1 MKIKFFCLGVG
12 YVLLFLFYSCATPSP
27 EEGKRKLD
35 ISSEIMKPADLN
47 HSYQSGIAVKDKSD
61 IDAEIGTEKSHSEIS
76 GNENIDQIVLMD
88 GNSSNDVD
96 DKSGDPNIPSEALI
110 DKNKTPSLEVKSEL
124 SEKVSNP
131 LNENGVEANIVTR
144 GRDDTLEESNQTVP
158 DSSSNPNLSGV
169 ELPSAMTGSLEP
181 DESNNERNEDDLPVR
196 GGEMLESF
204 FETPA
209 PDTGK
214 NSAGESKTAELS
226 TEIVEQAVQV
236 ESNQSRPEPDR
247 LIFTE
252 SESGKIGS
260 DQEILNLEKKK
271 ENILPSVQ
279 SGNLVGFAPPF
290 ELEDTEEK
298 KGRDYKNLTLRSEQL
313 NVRESTGGNR
323 DRRVGLMK
331 RNEEQISSTGLNTF
345 RVGFKDF
352 IKDERKKDEKVFKTE
367 DLPKKR
373 KVIEGF
379 GKIRS
384 FLNRE
389 NITENSSIQGVDTDF
404 YRAKSYLYPSKKSFD
419 NEVPGEL
426 DQSGINRYQKSLDW
440 IKHRGRNSLD

>member
-1 MKIKFFCLGVG
+1 MKIKFFFLGWVP
-12 YVLLFLFYSCATPSP
+12 VLLFLLFSCATPSP

-47 HSYQSGIAVKDKSD
+47 QSYQSGIAVKDKSG
-61 IDAEIGTEKSHSEIS
+61 IDAEMGTEKSHSEIS
-76 GNENIDQIVLMD
+76 GNENIDKIVLMD

-96 DKSGDPNIPSEALI
+96 DKSRVPNIPSEALI
-110 DKNKTPSLEVKSEL
+110 DKNKTSSLEVKSEL

-131 LNENGVEANIVTR
+131 LDENGVEAKIVTR
-144 GRDDTLEESNQTVP
+144 GSDDTLEESNQTVP
-158 DSSSNPNLSGV
+158 DSSSIPNLSGV
-169 ELPSAMTGSLEP
+169 ELPNTMTGSSEP
-181 DESNNERNEDDLPVR
+181 DELMNERNEDDLPVR

-204 FETPA
+204 FENPA

-226 TEIVEQAVQV
+226 TKIVERAVQV
-236 ESNQSRPEPDR
+236 ESNQSRPQSDR

-260 DQEILNLEKKK
+260 DQEVLNLEKKK
-271 ENILPSVQ
+271 ENALPRVQ
-279 SGNLVGFAPPF
+279 SGKLIGFAPPF

-313 NVRESTGGNR
+313 DVQESTGGNR

-331 RNEEQISSTGLNTF
+331 RNEEQISSSGLNTF

-352 IKDERKKDEKVFKTE
+352 IKNERKKDEKVFKTE

-426 DQSGINRYQKSLDW
+426 DQSGISRYQKSLDW

>member
-1 MKIKFFCLGVG
+1 MKIKFFFLGWVP
-12 YVLLFLFYSCATPSP
+12 VLLLLLFSCATPSP

-47 HSYQSGIAVKDKSD
+47 QSYQSGIAVKDKSV
-61 IDAEIGTEKSHSEIS
+61 IDAEMGTEKSHSEIS
-76 GNENIDQIVLMD
+76 GNENIDKIVLMD

-110 DKNKTPSLEVKSEL
+110 EKNKTPSLEVKSEF

-131 LNENGVEANIVTR
+131 LDENGVEAKIVTK
-144 GRDDTLEESNQTVP
+144 GSDDTLEESNQTVP
-158 DSSSNPNLSGV
+158 DSSSIPNLSGV
-169 ELPSAMTGSLEP
+169 ELPNTMIGSSEP
-181 DESNNERNEDDLPVR
+181 DELMNKRNEDDLPVR

-204 FETPA
+204 FENPA

-226 TEIVEQAVQV
+226 TKIVERAVQV
-236 ESNQSRPEPDR
+236 ESNQSRPQSDR

-260 DQEILNLEKKK
+260 DQEVLNLEKKK
-271 ENILPSVQ
+271 ENALPCVQ
-279 SGNLVGFAPPF
+279 SGKLIGFAPPF
-290 ELEDTEEK
+290 ELEETEEK

-313 NVRESTGGNR
+313 DVQESTGGNR

-331 RNEEQISSTGLNTF
+331 RNEEQISSSGLNTF

-352 IKDERKKDEKVFKTE
+352 IKNERKKDEKVFKTE

-426 DQSGINRYQKSLDW
+426 DQSGISRYQKSLDW

>member
-1 MKIKFFCLGVG
+1 MGVG
-12 YVLLFLFYSCATPSP
+12 HVLLYLFSSCATPSP

-35 ISSEIMKPADLN
+35 ISSQIMKPADLN

-61 IDAEIGTEKSHSEIS
+61 IDAEFGTEKSHSEIS
-76 GNENIDQIVLMD
+76 GNENIDKIVLMD

-96 DKSGDPNIPSEALI
+96 DKSRDSNIPSEALI
-110 DKNKTPSLEVKSEL
+110 EKNKTPSLKVKSEL
-124 SEKVSNP
+124 SEKFSTP
-131 LNENGVEANIVTR
+131 FNENGVEAKILTR

-181 DESNNERNEDDLPVR
+181 DELMNERNEDDLPVR

-226 TEIVEQAVQV
+226 TEIVERAVQV
-236 ESNQSRPEPDR
+236 ESNQSRPESDR

-260 DQEILNLEKKK
+260 DQEVLNLEKKK
-271 ENILPSVQ
+271 ENVLPRVQ

-298 KGRDYKNLTLRSEQL
+298 KGRNYKNLTLRSKGL
-313 NVRESTGGNR
+313 DVRESTGGNR
-323 DRRVGLMK
+323 DRRVGLTK

-345 RVGFKDF
+345 RVGFKDLNQ
-352 IKDERKKDEKVFKTE
+352 DERKKDEKVFKTE
-367 DLPKKR
+367 DLQEKR
-373 KVIEGF
+373 KGIEGF

-384 FLNRE
+384 FLNRK
-389 NITENSSIQGVDTDF
+389 NITENTSIQDVNTDF
-404 YRAKSYLYPSKKSFD
+404 YRAKSYLYPSKKSFN

-426 DQSGINRYQKSLDW
+426 DQSGINRYQKSLYW
-440 IKHRGRNSLD
+440 IKHRGRN